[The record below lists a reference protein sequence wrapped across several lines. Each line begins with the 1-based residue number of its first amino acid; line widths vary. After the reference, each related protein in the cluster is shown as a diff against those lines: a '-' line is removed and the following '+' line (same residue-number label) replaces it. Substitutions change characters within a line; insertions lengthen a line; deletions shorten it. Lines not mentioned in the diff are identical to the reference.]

1 MTRETDVVVIG
12 AGAAG
17 LAAGARLRAAGVACE
32 IIEAAPIAGGR
43 AATDTTTLG
52 VPFDLGC
59 HWLHDAR
66 DNPFTALADARG
78 FRVGRSSPVPRRRLF
93 LGDRFATAAE
103 KDAADAE
110 VDGVFDAIYSA
121 GRNGSD
127 VSAAEVM
134 RARGEG
140 HLYGVLARHWL
151 ELMAAAGPADISAV
165 DFALYRDTD
174 DNWPVLDGYGALVLA
189 VAGDLKVTLGC
200 PVRRIDRRGRTLA
213 IETDRGTIACR
224 AAVVTVSTAVIAS
237 GRLVFDPALPAEVA
251 EAFAALP
258 LGFAEKVAL
267 LFDRDVFG
275 VPERTALDAVDPARP
290 ERAGASALLRPGGAP
305 AALVHVAGPEAQAIA
320 AEGPDALADFALGV
334 LASAFGEEVRRHV
347 MRRRTTDWAGTP
359 FIGGAYSCAL
369 PGRAHLRAKLNE
381 AVDPRIVFAGEALAG
396 PAFSTCHGARL
407 SGLAAAEAALSHLE
421 HAA

>member
-1 MTRETDVVVIG
+1 MAAETDVVVIG

-17 LAAGARLRAAGVACE
+17 LAAGARLRAAGIPFE
-32 IIEAAPIAGGR
+32 IIEAAPTAGGR

-66 DNPFTALADARG
+66 DNPFTALADAHG
-78 FRVGRSSPVPRRRLF
+78 FRVGRGAPMRRRLL
-93 LGDRFATAAE
+93 LGDRFSTDAE

-110 VDGVFDAIYSA
+110 VDAVFDAIYAAGQA
-121 GRNGSD
+121 GRD
-127 VSAAEVM
+127 ISAAEVISEQGAG
-134 RARGEG
+134 R
-140 HLYGVLARHWL
+140 YGVLTRHWL
-151 ELMAAAGPADISAV
+151 ELMSAAGPADISSV

-200 PVRRIDRRGRTLA
+200 PVRRIDRRGRRLA
-213 IETDRGTIACR
+213 IETERGTIACR
-224 AAVVTVSTAVIAS
+224 AVVVTVSTAVIAA
-237 GRLVFDPALPAEVA
+237 GRLAFDPALPPDLA

-267 LFDRDVFG
+267 LFDRDIFG
-275 VPERTALDAVDPARP
+275 VPERSGFDAVDPADP
-290 ERAGASALLRPGGAP
+290 ARAGASVMLRPGGAS
-305 AALVHVAGPEAQAIA
+305 AALVHVAGPEAQAVA
-320 AEGPDALADFALGV
+320 AEGADALAEFALGV
-334 LASAFGEEVRRHV
+334 LTTAVGEDVRRHV
-347 MRRRTTDWAGTP
+347 VRHLTTDWAGMP

-369 PGRAHLRAKLNE
+369 PGKAHLRAKLHE
-381 AVDPRIVFAGEALAG
+381 TFDPRIVFAGEALGG
-396 PAFSTCHGARL
+396 PAFSTCHGAHM
-407 SGLAAAEAALSHLE
+407 SGIAAAETALAQLE

>member
-1 MTRETDVVVIG
+1 MTAETDVVVIG

-17 LAAGARLRAAGVACE
+17 LAAGARLRAAGVPFE
-32 IIEAAPIAGGR
+32 IIEAAPVAGGR

-66 DNPFTALADARG
+66 DNPFTALADAHG
-78 FRVGRSSPVPRRRLF
+78 FRVGRSAVPRRRLL
-93 LGDRFATAAE
+93 LGERFSTDAE

-110 VDGVFDAIYSA
+110 VDAVFDAIHAA
-121 GRNGSD
+121 GRAGRD
-127 VSAAEVM
+127 VSAAAVIAE
-134 RARGEG
+134 RGAG
-140 HLYGVLARHWL
+140 RYGVLARHWL
-151 ELMAAAGPADISAV
+151 ELMSAAGPADISAV

-200 PVRRIDRRGRTLA
+200 PVRRIDRRGRRLS
-213 IETDRGTIACR
+213 IETERGAIACR
-224 AAVVTVSTAVIAS
+224 AVVVTVSTAVIAA
-237 GRLVFDPALPAEVA
+237 GRLAFDPALPPDVA

-267 LFDRDVFG
+267 LFDQDVFG
-275 VPERTALDAVDPARP
+275 VPVRTGLDAVDPAHP
-290 ERAGASALLRPGGAP
+290 GRAGASVMLRPGGAP
-305 AALVHVAGPEAQAIA
+305 AALVHVAGPEAQAMA
-320 AEGPDALADFALGV
+320 GEGPDALADFAVGV
-334 LASAFGEEVRRHV
+334 LASAFGEDVRRHV
-347 MRRRTTDWAGTP
+347 VRRLTTDWAGMP

-369 PGRAHLRAKLNE
+369 PGKAHLRAKLHE
-381 AVDPRIVFAGEALAG
+381 AFDPRVVFAGEALGG
-396 PAFSTCHGARL
+396 PAFSTCHGAHI
-407 SGLAAAEAALSHLE
+407 SGIAAAETALAQLE

>member
-1 MTRETDVVVIG
+1 MTAETDVVVIG

-17 LAAGARLRAAGVACE
+17 LAAGVRLKAAGVPFE
-32 IIEAAPIAGGR
+32 IVEAAAVAGGR

-66 DNPFTALADARG
+66 DNPFTALADAHG
-78 FRVGRSSPVPRRRLF
+78 FRVGRSAVPRRRLL
-93 LGDRFATAAE
+93 LGDRFSNDAE

-110 VDGVFDAIYSA
+110 VDAVFDAIHAA
-121 GRNGSD
+121 GRAGRD
-127 VSAAEVM
+127 VSAAAVIAE
-134 RARGEG
+134 RGAG
-140 HLYGVLARHWL
+140 RYAVLARHWL
-151 ELMAAAGPADISAV
+151 ELMSAAGPADISTV

-200 PVRRIDRRGRTLA
+200 PVRRIDRRGRRLS
-213 IETDRGTIACR
+213 IETERGAIACR
-224 AAVVTVSTAVIAS
+224 AAVVTVSTAVIAA
-237 GRLVFDPALPAEVA
+237 GRLAFDPALPPDVA

-275 VPERTALDAVDPARP
+275 VPERTGLDAVDPSRP
-290 ERAGASALLRPGGAP
+290 DQAGASVMLRPGGAP
-305 AALVHVAGPEAQAIA
+305 AALVHVAGPEAQAMA
-320 AEGPDALADFALGV
+320 GEGPDTLADFAVGV
-334 LASAFGEEVRRHV
+334 LVSAFGEDVRRHV
-347 MRRRTTDWAGTP
+347 VRRLTTDWAGMP

-369 PGRAHLRAKLNE
+369 PGKAHLRARLHE
-381 AVDPRIVFAGEALAG
+381 PFDSRIVFAGEALGG
-396 PAFSTCHGARL
+396 PAFSTCHGAHI
-407 SGLAAAEAALSHLE
+407 SGIAAAETALAQLE